1 MEQQCRNE
9 EGRSLSLRAR
19 SDTAAAAQKREEILH
34 DNGKTMFEQIGL
46 SVLCRSVL
54 GSGILDLAPGMAGT
68 SFVLFW
74 REQGFVPRLVGAL
87 KLVKRCKFTERR
99 V

>member
-9 EGRSLSLRAR
+9 ERRSLSLRAR

-46 SVLCRSVL
+46 SLCRSVL

-68 SFVLFW
+68 SFALFW
-74 REQGFVPRLVGAL
+74 F
-87 KLVKRCKFTERR
+87 CTETGHSVRKGSQE
-99 V
+99 VQVHAT

>member
-54 GSGILDLAPGMAGT
+54 ESGILDLVPGMAGDLIRSLLERT
-68 SFVLFW
+68 RFCTEIG
-74 REQGFVPRLVGAL
+74 RC
-87 KLVKRCKFTERR
+87 VKASQKVQVHGT
-99 V
+99 